1 MFYNMSYILSGGS
14 VIKNPPAEDTVLI
27 PGPGRFPGEGNGNL
41 VLVAKTQYW
50 QKKKKVLYFCLGNPM
65 DTVHGSQTVGH
76 SLEAT
81 R

>member
-41 VLVAKTQYW
+41 VLVAKTQY
-50 QKKKKVLYFCLGNPM
+50 
-65 DTVHGSQTVGH
+65 
-76 SLEAT
+76 
-81 R
+81 